1 MLEPLHQKSSRQ
13 IGIARPAVELPV
25 SIEQWDDRLQIE
37 NRSLTNGYLMLST
50 HGEMLSRKLLLL
62 AVAVAATG
70 QTASRPEFEAA
81 SLKPNPSGREGYA
94 IRVLPGGKLSATNI
108 NLKRLIAV
116 AYSATDFQIFGNLNW
131 LESQR
136 FNMEAEAPGPAE
148 LNQLRVMLQSLLDDR
163 FKLKIHRENRE
174 LPIYSLILAKNK
186 GPGLVEAAYGDCGA
200 SVAPEAPASNGK
212 PVSPIACGTVN
223 PGPGRISGHRGR
235 ISQLADRLSTML
247 GRTVVDKTGLTGI
260 YDIDL
265 TWTPDATVAATEL
278 SGPSLFT
285 AIQEQ
290 LGLKL
295 EGGKGPVEVIVVDSA
310 EKPSAN

>member
-1 MLEPLHQKSSRQ
+1 
-13 IGIARPAVELPV
+13 
-25 SIEQWDDRLQIE
+25 
-37 NRSLTNGYLMLST
+37 
-50 HGEMLSRKLLLL
+50 MLSRKLLL
-62 AVAVAATG
+62 VAAAALAAG

-81 SLKPNPSGREGYA
+81 SLKPNASGREGYA
-94 IRVLPGGKLSATNI
+94 IRTLPGGKLSAANI

-116 AYSATDFQIFGNLNW
+116 AYSATDYQIFGNINW

-136 FNMEAEAPGPAE
+136 FDMEAEAPGPAE
-148 LNQLRVMLQSLLDDR
+148 LKQLRVMLQSLLDER
-163 FKLKIHRENRE
+163 FKLKFHRETRE
-174 LPIYSLILAKNK
+174 LPIYSLVLAKSK
-186 GPGLVEAAYGDCGA
+186 GPGLIEAAYGDCGA
-200 SVAPEAPASNGK
+200 SVAPEAPAPNGK
-212 PVSPIACGTVN
+212 PVSTIACGTVN

-265 TWTPDATVAATEL
+265 TWTPDSTVAPTEL

-295 EGGKGPVEVIVVDSA
+295 EAGKRPVEVIVVDAA